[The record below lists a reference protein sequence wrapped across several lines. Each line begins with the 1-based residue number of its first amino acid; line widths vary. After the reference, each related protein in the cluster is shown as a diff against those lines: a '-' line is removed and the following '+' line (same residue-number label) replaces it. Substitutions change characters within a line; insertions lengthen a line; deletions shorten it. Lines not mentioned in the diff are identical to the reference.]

1 MHCTLFWVL
10 KVSYSII
17 AYQVLELK
25 LRKNSNKKTLE
36 SDETGI
42 KQHVEQ
48 PRRVSQPSASSAM
61 HRALMRGTWHRLDV
75 HPCRP
80 MSTHGSRPSF
90 PLLPLGLLRLQPP
103 DIKKMYE
110 KMSQIVTAYP
120 KKQRAVHSTICMH
133 NRQCMAMYNRS
144 SEVVK
149 LGYVL

>member
-110 KMSQIVTAYP
+110 KCHKLSQLTQKNKELCTAQY
-120 KKQRAVHSTICMH
+120 VCTIG
-133 NRQCMAMYNRS
+133 NVWQCIIEA
-144 SEVVK
+144 VK
-149 LGYVL
+149 L